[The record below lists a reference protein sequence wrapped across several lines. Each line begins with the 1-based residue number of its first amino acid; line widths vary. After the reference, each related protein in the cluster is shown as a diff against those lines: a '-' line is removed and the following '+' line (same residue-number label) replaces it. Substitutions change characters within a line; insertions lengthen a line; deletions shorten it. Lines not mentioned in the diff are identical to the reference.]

1 MIALST
7 RLNKLACLLALLLAV
22 GCGDE
27 ENIMEE
33 VGDADMH
40 HGDAAD
46 AGETGDS
53 GPTEE
58 DAGPDADA
66 DEEECDNNGS
76 DSDGDGL
83 SDCRE
88 EELGTDPDDADTDG
102 DGLSDGEEVQR
113 GTDPLKADTDGDGLD
128 DAEEYEL
135 GLDPLAADSYGDG
148 TLDSERWFV
157 SLCDDEGSA
166 ALDFYEDDGPG
177 NWRVAL
183 APGFDNYTALTISG
197 ADATNQQAAAV
208 FSDATLEVA
217 GSIFSAPKDAAV
229 SSPSAVQQNH
239 SQDISSVG
247 AIQQSRIGGE
257 FDTHDFHRAST
268 AHYEISVQ
276 TPTSAEQLR
285 DEILFATAP
294 FAQADVS
301 DLPAASGDESSD
313 FRVSVGVVIRASDS
327 GDDQTITLLSV
338 APLDRVEA
346 EYAVEF
352 ATGDLTNTT
361 QLAEAGAGNGTDC
374 QVNERPRPPQ
384 VDYYWV
390 LDHTDSMS
398 AHAATARA
406 AAEAIFD
413 NAEAL
418 DFDARFAATSMKQN
432 NKGKLDPA
440 VGWQRDRQTFVDH
453 VEALTGSGGEEPYGL
468 YAAREGIG
476 YMKGIYGSASE
487 DEKSRPNA
495 QIVTIFV
502 TDKEAHSFVDHDLDS
517 SSGQTLLGSF
527 ENFFSS
533 HTRSYA
539 LLGNG
544 EDCGVAEGASYE
556 LIAIDNGGQTGS
568 LCDDD
573 VETIFDSWINTGQPR
588 GASIQLPDT
597 PISSSIRT
605 FANGGELTRDRDNG
619 FDYSPSNNTVNFFGD
634 ARPEADGDEPNPDMA
649 VVIYETYVDSN

>member
-1 MIALST
+1 M
-7 RLNKLACLLALLLAV
+7 LLAV
-22 GCGDE
+22 GCGDDTNPSSE
-27 ENIMEE
+27 SEPDGGQHDT
-33 VGDADMH
+33 GDTADT
-40 HGDAAD
+40 A
-46 AGETGDS
+46 DS
-53 GPTEE
+53 GPTDE
-58 DAGPDADA
+58 DTGPDADTS
-66 DEEECDNNGS
+66 EEECDNDGP

-88 EELGTDPDDADTDG
+88 EELGTDPDDPDTDG

-157 SLCDDEGSA
+157 SLCDDESSA

-197 ADATNQQAAAV
+197 ADAANRQAAAV
-208 FSDATLEVA
+208 YSDATLEVA
-217 GSIFSAPKDAAV
+217 GSVFSASQDAAA
-229 SSPSAVQQNH
+229 SSPTSVQQSH
-239 SQDISSVG
+239 SQSLSSVG
-247 AIQQSRIGGE
+247 SIQRSQIGGE
-257 FDTHDFHRAST
+257 FDTHEYHRASL
-268 AHYEISVQ
+268 AHYELSVQ

-285 DEILFATAP
+285 DEVLFAMAP
-294 FAQADVS
+294 FAESDVS
-301 DLPAASGDESSD
+301 DLPAASGDESTS
-313 FRVSVGVVIRASDS
+313 FGVSVGVVIRASDS
-327 GDDQTITLLSV
+327 SENQAITLLSV
-338 APLDRVEA
+338 APLDRYEG
-346 EYAVEF
+346 ETGVEF
-352 ATGDLTNTT
+352 ATDDLTNTT
-361 QLAEAGAGNGTDC
+361 HLAEADADNATGC

-398 AHAATARA
+398 AHAGKARA
-406 AAEAIFD
+406 AAGALFDEA
-413 NAEAL
+413 AAL
-418 DFDARFAATSMKQN
+418 GFDARFAATSMKQN
-432 NKGKLDPA
+432 NKGKLDPD

-476 YMKGIYGSASE
+476 YMKGIHGSASE

-527 ENFFSS
+527 EDFFSS
-533 HTRSYA
+533 HTRAYA
-539 LLGNG
+539 LLGDG

-556 LIAIDNGGQTGS
+556 RVAIDSSGQTGS

-573 VETIFDSWINTGQPR
+573 LETIFDNWINTGYTR
-588 GASIQLPDT
+588 GASIELPDT
-597 PISSSIRT
+597 PISSSIRA
-605 FANGGELTRDRDNG
+605 FAHGGELTRDRDNG
-619 FDYSPSNNTVNFFGD
+619 FDYSAKMNNVSFYGD
-634 ARPEADGDEPNPDMA
+634 ARPEAAGDEPNPDMA
-649 VVIYETYVDSN
+649 VVIYETFAEGE